1 VLLALIGTRANRAVA
16 RSGSRGPECTG
27 PYAPR
32 VAIQSRPSPYV
43 RSRDRLSRRRG
54 RKRVVLGVLAVVVV
68 AFAAAGAV
76 VFHWSGVTLAA
87 DSTALAR
94 LEVQHFGGTVESV
107 RAFGPDGRRIPLA
120 VREGRLTPRTLLTPG
135 EQVSVQAV
143 VHRPSWLGWALGDTR
158 RERLTVYAPVAG
170 VSKRWLTVRPGSP
183 VRVSFDRAVS
193 EVAYGRPG
201 HLRRQRLA
209 GAPRSLALGRQAAAG
224 TLAVAAAPRP
234 WERLGAPVSV
244 SWFPPARLPVVVSSP
259 APGSQIAPA
268 VPIRLTF
275 SDPVADALG
284 DPRPRLV
291 PATPGRWTQPDE
303 HTLLFSPSGF
313 GARFDSNLRL
323 DLPRTV
329 AVTTSAGSV
338 HAAHRI
344 EWAVPAGS
352 TLRLHQLLA
361 QAGYLPLNWAPAGA
375 PIKRTARAEVQ
386 AAVNP
391 PKGTFSWRY
400 PNTPPEL
407 RALWSEDT
415 PNQITRG
422 AVMMFQDAHGLDV
435 DALPGPVVWRTLLK
449 DAIAGKRHGGG
460 YSYVY
465 VHSSVPQSLTLWH
478 NGSTI
483 LSSPGNT
490 GVPAAPTQL
499 GTFPVFEHIAVG
511 TMSGTNPDG
520 SHYND
525 PGIRYISYFNGGDA
539 IHAFNRGSFGTPQ
552 SLGCVE
558 LPLDAAAQVWPYTP
572 IGTLVTVE
580 K

>member
-1 VLLALIGTRANRAVA
+1 M
-16 RSGSRGPECTG
+16 
-27 PYAPR
+27 
-32 VAIQSRPSPYV
+32 
-43 RSRDRLSRRRG
+43 
-54 RKRVVLGVLAVVVV
+54 
-68 AFAAAGAV
+68 
-76 VFHWSGVTLAA
+76 FHWSGVTLAA

-107 RAFGPDGRRIPLA
+107 RAFGPDGQRIPLA
-120 VREGRLTPRTLLTPG
+120 VRDGRLTPRTLLTPG

-158 RERLTVYAPVAG
+158 RKRLTVRAPVAG
-170 VSKRWLTVRPGSP
+170 VSKRWLTVHPGSP

-193 EVAYGRPG
+193 EVAYGNPG
-201 HLRRQRLA
+201 RLMRQRLA
-209 GAPRSLALGRQAAAG
+209 GTQHSLALRRQAAAG
-224 TLAVAAAPRP
+224 TVAVAAAPRP

-244 SWFPPARLPVVVSSP
+244 SWFPPARLPVAVARP

-268 VPIRLTF
+268 SPIRLIF
-275 SDPVADALG
+275 SKPVSDALG
-284 DPRPRLV
+284 DAKPRLV
-291 PATPGRWTQPDE
+291 PATLGSWSQPDD

-313 GARFDSNLRL
+313 GARFDSALRL

-329 AVTTSAGSV
+329 AITTSAGNV
-338 HAAHRI
+338 HAARRI
-344 EWAVPAGS
+344 EWTVPPGS

-361 QAGYLPLNWAPAGA
+361 QAGYLPLTWTRAGA
-375 PIKRTARAEVQ
+375 PVARTSRAEVE
-386 AAVNP
+386 AAVSP
-391 PKGTFSWRY
+391 PKGTFRWRY

-407 RALWSEDT
+407 RALWSEDN

-422 AVMMFQDAHGLDV
+422 AVMMFQDTHGLDV
-435 DALPGPVVWRTLLK
+435 DALPGPVVWRALLK
-449 DAIAGKRHGGG
+449 DAIAGKHHGGG

-465 VHSSVPQSLTLWH
+465 VHSSLPQSLTLWH

-499 GTFPVFEHIAVG
+499 GTFPVFEHIPVG

-539 IHAFNRGSFGTPQ
+539 IHAFNRASFGTPQ

-558 LPLDAAAQVWPYTP
+558 LPLDSAARVWPYTP

>member
-1 VLLALIGTRANRAVA
+1 
-16 RSGSRGPECTG
+16 
-27 PYAPR
+27 
-32 VAIQSRPSPYV
+32 VAIGSRPSPYLP
-43 RSRDRLSRRRG
+43 SRDRVSRRRG
-54 RKRVVLGVLAVVVV
+54 RRRAVLGALAGVVV
-68 AFAAAGAV
+68 AFVALAAV

-120 VREGRLTPRTLLTPG
+120 VRDGRLTPRTLLTPG

-158 RERLTVYAPVAG
+158 RERLTVRAPVAG
-170 VSKRWLTVRPGSP
+170 VSKRWLTVHPGSP
-183 VRVSFDRAVS
+183 VRVSFDRTVS
-193 EVAYGRPG
+193 EVAYGNPG
-201 HLRRQRLA
+201 HLKRQSLA
-209 GAPRSLALGRQAAAG
+209 GTQHSLALRRQVAAG
-224 TLAVAAAPRP
+224 TVAVAAAPRP

-244 SWFPPARLPVVVSSP
+244 SWFPPARLPVAVASP
-259 APGSQIAPA
+259 AAGSQIAPA
-268 VPIRLTF
+268 SPIRLIF
-275 SDPVADALG
+275 SEPVADALG
-284 DPRPRLV
+284 DAKPRLV
-291 PATPGRWTQPDE
+291 PATPGSWSQPDD

-313 GARFDSNLRL
+313 GARFDSALRL

-329 AVTTSAGSV
+329 AITTSAGNV
-338 HAAHRI
+338 HAARRI
-344 EWAVPAGS
+344 EWTVPPGS

-361 QAGYLPLNWAPAGA
+361 QAGYLPLTWTRAGA
-375 PIKRTARAEVQ
+375 PVARTPRAEVQ
-386 AAVNP
+386 AAVSP
-391 PKGTFSWRY
+391 LKGTFRWRY

-407 RALWSEDT
+407 RALWSEDN

-422 AVMMFQDAHGLDV
+422 AVMMFQDTHGLDV

-449 DAIAGKRHGGG
+449 DAIAGKHHGGG

-465 VHSSVPQSLTLWH
+465 VHSSLPQSLTLWH

-483 LSSPGNT
+483 LTSPGNT

-499 GTFPVFEHIAVG
+499 GTFPVFEHIPVG

-539 IHAFNRGSFGTPQ
+539 IHAFNRASFGTPQ

-558 LPLDAAAQVWPYTP
+558 LPLDSAARVWPYTP